1 MNCSWHEC
9 GRMGGVVESEKGNVK
24 KGGCQRCYV
33 RGVGWRRLCLRQ
45 LGVRWFSRF
54 LFVGFFFV

>member
-1 MNCSWHEC
+1 
-9 GRMGGVVESEKGNVK
+9 MGGVVESEKGNVK
-24 KGGCQRCYV
+24 KGECQRCYV

-54 LFVGFFFV
+54 LFVGFSLSEGLLGSSVCG